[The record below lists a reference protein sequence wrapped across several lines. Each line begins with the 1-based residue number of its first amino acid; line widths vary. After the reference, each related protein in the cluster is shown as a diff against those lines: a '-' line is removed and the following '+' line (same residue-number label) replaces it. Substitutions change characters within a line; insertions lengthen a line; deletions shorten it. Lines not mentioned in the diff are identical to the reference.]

1 MKPKTF
7 ANFKNGDK
15 VQYTGRRAVGFGW
28 RVTEKETGNIVETGF
43 SAHMKAAKGHCVYYT
58 PKLHDLWEY
67 ATRGHFARSTQ
78 TPEKK
83 AQLLKRARAAGCK
96 TIAQHKTKLEI
107 ENTRHA
113 AKYVHE
119 IVPVFTE

>member
-1 MKPKTF
+1 MKIKTYAKF
-7 ANFKNGDK
+7 NNGDK
-15 VQYTGRRAVGFGW
+15 VQYTGRRAVAFGW
-28 RVTEKETGNIVETGF
+28 RVTEKSTGKTVETGF
-43 SAHMKAAKGHCVYYT
+43 SAHMKAAQGQCNYYT
-58 PKLHDLWEY
+58 PKKHDLWEY
-67 ATRGHFARSTQ
+67 ATRGHAARSNK

-83 AQLLKRARAAGCK
+83 AELLKRARAAGCK

-113 AKYVHE
+113 AGFSHE